1 MPNAPAPPEVPW
13 PEYPRPQFGRPRW
26 ACLNGEWEF
35 AFDDA
40 GRGPDRPVVGRAPPR
55 SACPRRGGS
64 PSPSPIRAACSG
76 IGDTSVHEVVWY
88 ARDFDHS
95 PGLGRR

>member
-40 GRGPDRPVVGRAPPR
+40 DAGLTDGWWDGRPLAPLL
-55 SACPRRGGS
+55 
-64 PSPSPIRAACSG
+64 PSPG
-76 IGDTSVHEVVWY
+76 
-88 ARDFDHS
+88 
-95 PGLGRR
+95 